1 MRQSSYLKVMESLWN
16 LFKILFMA
24 KEEIWKIVSSK
35 DTEEGKKWV
44 IYYLLPKEFISL
56 SRLVTYKCRFT
67 TSKYED
73 IVPGRYRKKLW

>member
-1 MRQSSYLKVMESLWN
+1 M
-16 LFKILFMA
+16 
-24 KEEIWKIVSSK
+24 SSK

-44 IYYLLPKEFISL
+44 IYYLFPKEFISL

-73 IVPGRYRKKLW
+73 IVHGRYRKKL

>member
-24 KEEIWKIVSSK
+24 KEETWKIVSSK

-44 IYYLLPKEFISL
+44 IYYLFPKEFISL

-73 IVPGRYRKKLW
+73 IVHGRYRKKLW